1 MLDPGGAGVK
11 AQFACNS
18 LRELQMCFNT
28 SDDEAHP
35 CH

>member
-1 MLDPGGAGVK
+1 MLDPGEAGVK
-11 AQFACNS
+11 PQFTRNS

-28 SDDEAHP
+28 SDDEDPP